1 MWGAGT
7 GDSVRGRALRFDW
20 SGNDCAFGR
29 LSLSFP
35 ITGSESP
42 DHVAAM
48 RYRMQQ
54 TRWDVEQNRR
64 QMCFFGGDFLF
75 VFFLKDHTHM
85 HTYRCG
91 CLKGGKG
98 YLQLEEGR
106 KGRVRKHKT

>member
-1 MWGAGT
+1 M
-7 GDSVRGRALRFDW
+7 GDSVRGRGPRFDW

-29 LSLSFP
+29 GPVSFS

-42 DHVAAM
+42 DHVASM
-48 RYRMQQ
+48 RYRMQKS
-54 TRWDVEQNRR
+54 RWDVVQNWG
-64 QMCFFGGDFLF
+64 QFLF
-75 VFFLKDHTHM
+75 VVFFLRDHTHM

-91 CLKGGKG
+91 CLKGVKG